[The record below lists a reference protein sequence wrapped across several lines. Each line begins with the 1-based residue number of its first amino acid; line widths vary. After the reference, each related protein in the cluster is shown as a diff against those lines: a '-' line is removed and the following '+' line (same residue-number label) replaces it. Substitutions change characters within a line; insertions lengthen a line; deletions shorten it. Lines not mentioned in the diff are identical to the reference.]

1 MVAAR
6 AQGVAAILCSSLQ
19 PCVPPSVRA
28 KRQEPLVPATAPSLP
43 AGESPSH
50 MGAIGGV
57 DAALLPTNQDPA
69 PMAGS
74 AVSCRP
80 HPRQEPSALTRTL
93 GSVRRG
99 AGQPALLPRRSPAM
113 GIPTAILWRNCAPT
127 SQPKGRGWKPSA
139 YGCARQRPT
148 RQGIRATYWTQRQVR
163 VTHLDPRPRRRARRC
178 LCGERSRTSDRRQEP
193 DVRAGPSGTARRAQG
208 NQRPYRDGGQQWPFL
223 PRPFG
228 SLPSR
233 AGYDRSPAGR
243 LRPWKRQRQSR
254 YPWPIATRTNTQ
266 DKGEVQ

>member
-1 MVAAR
+1 MAAAR

-43 AGESPSH
+43 AWEFPSH

-99 AGQPALLPRRSPAM
+99 AGQPALLPRRRRVT
-113 GIPTAILWRNCAPT
+113 GVPTATLRDNQDKT
-127 SQPKGRGWKPSA
+127 RG
-139 YGCARQRPT
+139 
-148 RQGIRATYWTQRQVR
+148 
-163 VTHLDPRPRRRARRC
+163 
-178 LCGERSRTSDRRQEP
+178 
-193 DVRAGPSGTARRAQG
+193 
-208 NQRPYRDGGQQWPFL
+208 GGGL
-223 PRPFG
+223 
-228 SLPSR
+228 
-233 AGYDRSPAGR
+233 R
-243 LRPWKRQRQSR
+243 LREGVARAEPEAAGALQ
-254 YPWPIATRTNTQ
+254 
-266 DKGEVQ
+266 EVFSHFRVGVCG

>member
-1 MVAAR
+1 MAAAR

-43 AGESPSH
+43 AWEFPSH

-99 AGQPALLPRRSPAM
+99 APALLPRRYAAM
-113 GIPTAILWRNCAPT
+113 RIPTATAAGRWATSAPT
-127 SQPKGRGWKPSA
+127 ATGAGKPA
-139 YGCARQRPT
+139 
-148 RQGIRATYWTQRQVR
+148 
-163 VTHLDPRPRRRARRC
+163 L
-178 LCGERSRTSDRRQEP
+178 
-193 DVRAGPSGTARRAQG
+193 
-208 NQRPYRDGGQQWPFL
+208 L
-223 PRPFG
+223 PRPLVCARPALRG
-228 SLPSR
+228 GEL
-233 AGYDRSPAGR
+233 GNDSPYSA
-243 LRPWKRQRQSR
+243 PPKSMTSWK
-254 YPWPIATRTNTQ
+254 TL
-266 DKGEVQ
+266 

>member
-1 MVAAR
+1 MAAAR

-43 AGESPSH
+43 AWEFPSH

-139 YGCARQRPT
+139 YGCARQCPT
-148 RQGIRATYWTQRQVR
+148 R
-163 VTHLDPRPRRRARRC
+163 HRRH
-178 LCGERSRTSDRRQEP
+178 RRQDP
-193 DVRAGPSGTARRAQG
+193 VCLSSKLVR
-208 NQRPYRDGGQQWPFL
+208 
-223 PRPFG
+223 
-228 SLPSR
+228 
-233 AGYDRSPAGR
+233 GR
-243 LRPWKRQRQSR
+243 RQSAKKR
-254 YPWPIATRTNTQ
+254 RDSLERHTRCVSN
-266 DKGEVQ
+266 GVALHRNR

>member
-1 MVAAR
+1 MAAAR

-43 AGESPSH
+43 AWEFPSH

-99 AGQPALLPRRSPAM
+99 AGQPALLPRR
-113 GIPTAILWRNCAPT
+113 
-127 SQPKGRGWKPSA
+127 QRGKL
-139 YGCARQRPT
+139 
-148 RQGIRATYWTQRQVR
+148 R
-163 VTHLDPRPRRRARRC
+163 VNRVGFRPRGQQRNWRDPPAFQSWRSSQGDFQAE
-178 LCGERSRTSDRRQEP
+178 LLSILLDERDGIHGGYAGNPECSLE
-193 DVRAGPSGTARRAQG
+193 VRAASEIQVLVRKSGRAI
-208 NQRPYRDGGQQWPFL
+208 F
-223 PRPFG
+223 
-228 SLPSR
+228 S
-233 AGYDRSPAGR
+233 
-243 LRPWKRQRQSR
+243 
-254 YPWPIATRTNTQ
+254 
-266 DKGEVQ
+266 